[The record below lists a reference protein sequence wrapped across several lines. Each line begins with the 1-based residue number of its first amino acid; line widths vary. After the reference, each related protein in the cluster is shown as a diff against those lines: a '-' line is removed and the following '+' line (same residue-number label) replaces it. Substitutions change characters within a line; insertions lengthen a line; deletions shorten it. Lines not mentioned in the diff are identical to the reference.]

1 MARNASQGKIMML
14 MQKLK
19 YIANKINQTFRSKK
33 PADLQ
38 QIEMLLY
45 AHTYAVNY

>member
-1 MARNASQGKIMML
+1 MARSASQGEIMML

-19 YIANKINQTFRSKK
+19 YIANKISQIFRSKK
-33 PADLQ
+33 PAELQ

-45 AHTYAVNY
+45 AHTYAENY